1 MPYRLKQAFP
11 DWRLSGVDLSA
22 DYIAAAAAAPE
33 LAGIDFSVAS
43 VFAVTGRWD
52 VVISTGVVEIF
63 TDPAEV
69 LQKLISLVAPGGL
82 LVVDGRFNPLDVDV
96 RMQFRDRS
104 PGSRSQVWNTDWN
117 LHAQR
122 TVREIL
128 DGRVASLRFEEV
140 AMDAD
145 LPYRPDQPA
154 IRTWTFRDAAGR
166 NLQTNGA
173 GILKNKHL
181 LIARR

>member
-1 MPYRLKQAFP
+1 
-11 DWRLSGVDLSA
+11 
-22 DYIAAAAAAPE
+22 
-33 LAGIDFSVAS
+33 
-43 VFAVTGRWD
+43 
-52 VVISTGVVEIF
+52 
-63 TDPAEV
+63 
-69 LQKLISLVAPGGL
+69 
-82 LVVDGRFNPLDVDV
+82 
-96 RMQFRDRS
+96 MQFRDRS

-128 DGRVASLRFEEV
+128 DGRVKSLRFDEV

-145 LPYRPDQPA
+145 LPYRADQPA
-154 IRTWTFRDAAGR
+154 SRTWTFRDAAGR